1 MGQKKRIVREGKK
14 RERDHIHQHH
24 SPQSGRVEHCHS
36 KQEEVVR
43 LNGDKSLHPLS
54 KREKDTPV

>member
-1 MGQKKRIVREGKK
+1 VEKEMGQRKRIVSEGKK

-24 SPQSGRVEHCHS
+24 SPQGGRVEHCHS

-43 LNGDKSLHPLS
+43 LNGDY
-54 KREKDTPV
+54 